1 MAHES
6 FEDKEIAE
14 YLNENFV
21 AIKVDREERPDIDNV
36 YMTAC
41 VSLTGEGGWPL
52 SIFMAPDQ
60 KPFYAGTYFPKLS
73 RYNMPGFTDLLRA
86 VKKAW
91 DNSKEELL
99 KSGDEIM
106 EAMQQKEH
114 INSEVDLRELTD
126 SGAAAF
132 KKYFD
137 KTNGGF
143 GRAPKFPTPH
153 NLLFLLKYYHYYK
166 EKEVLTI
173 VEKTLDAMYRG
184 GIFDHIGYGFSRY
197 STDSVFLVPHFE
209 KMLYDNALLTLSYLE
224 CLLLTGKKHYGEIAE
239 RILLYVERELRSSQG
254 GFFCAQ
260 DADSEGEEGK
270 YYTFL
275 PEEAVKLL
283 GKEDGKYF
291 NEHFDITEKGNF
303 EGKNIPNRISALEL
317 GNIETILEAR
327 IDALT
332 PQIYKYRLGR
342 TELHKDDKI
351 LTSWNGLMITACAK
365 AYRVLREEKY
375 LSMAEKGVA
384 FIEEHLSQKGRLK
397 VRYRDGSSKGEGH
410 LEDYAFYSLA
420 LLTLYEAS
428 FEIQYLKLAVSYAKT
443 MLAFFFD
450 EKEGG
455 FYLSAKDSESLIYR
469 PKAVDD
475 NAIPSG
481 NSAAAF
487 VLKKLGDLT
496 GNTEFINSA
505 ELQIKYLS
513 GVIDHPLSHSFTLSA
528 MLDFIQPGKELVC
541 VTKEGDTAALEEFLN
556 RHYLPGVS
564 VVVKSSEN
572 AEQLGELIPFTKD
585 YPLEDRTAYY
595 LCQNRSCQRPV
606 YEISALKE
614 LMEL

>member
-1 MAHES
+1 
-6 FEDKEIAE
+6 
-14 YLNENFV
+14 
-21 AIKVDREERPDIDNV
+21 
-36 YMTAC
+36 
-41 VSLTGEGGWPL
+41 
-52 SIFMAPDQ
+52 
-60 KPFYAGTYFPKLS
+60 
-73 RYNMPGFTDLLRA
+73 MPGFTDLLRA

-114 INSEVDLRELTD
+114 IKSEVDLRELTD

-166 EKEVLTI
+166 EKEVLAI

-184 GIFDHIGYGFSRY
+184 GIFDHIGYGVSRY

-327 IDALT
+327 IDALL

-420 LLTLYEAS
+420 LLNLYEAS
-428 FEIQYLKLAVSYAKT
+428 FDIQYLKLAVSYAKT

-528 MLDFIQPGKELVC
+528 MLDYIQPGKELVC